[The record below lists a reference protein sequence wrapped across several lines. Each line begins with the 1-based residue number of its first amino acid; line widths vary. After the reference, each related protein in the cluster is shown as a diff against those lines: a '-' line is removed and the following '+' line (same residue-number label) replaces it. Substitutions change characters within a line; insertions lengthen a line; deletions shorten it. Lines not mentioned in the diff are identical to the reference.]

1 MTSQERFKEVGGTF
15 LFVLILIILF
25 AMSTGFIPFV
35 ADLLY
40 AIVAFIFIKAAQ
52 WRMDKLNLSSE
63 ECGITWKGLGRGAAW
78 GMAATLVTIPFFI
91 AGFVLWETEV
101 GKRTFAFELDNYW
114 HWPLTLE
121 GEPKQWGQE
130 AGVWVWSQK
139 QTLNIGVRNTNTPN
153 NRVILESATPFT
165 PITRGSLVLAPQNL
179 QNGSQTA
186 TRWTVTPSAR
196 GRGVVQVSDVRDIS
210 VRVEPL
216 LDSNP
221 TWPLFLGRNQ
231 SAHDTQDFDSKRNL
245 WWIALWVATQFLL
258 IAYPEEYFYRG
269 WMQSRLQ
276 LAFEARAREKGKT
289 GWSLLGFTPAIIL
302 TSILFG
308 LGHLL
313 VPIGGQFMASR
324 MSVFFPSLI
333 FGWLRHHTGS
343 ITAAV
348 VYHAFANLMVLMMVV
363 HVS

>member
-15 LFVLILIILF
+15 VWVLILIILF
-25 AMSTGFIPFV
+25 ALSTGLIPFV

-40 AIVAFIFIKAAQ
+40 AIVAFIFIKVAQ

-63 ECGITWKGLGRGAAW
+63 ECGITWNGLGRGVAW
-78 GMAATLVTIPFFI
+78 GLGATIVTLPFFV
-91 AGFVLWETEV
+91 AGFILWETEV

-114 HWPLTLE
+114 HWPLSLE
-121 GEPKQWGQE
+121 GEPRSWGQE
-130 AGVWVWSQK
+130 AGVWVWGQK
-139 QTLNIGVRNTNTPN
+139 QTLNVGVRNTNSPN
-153 NRVILESATPFT
+153 NRVILESSTPFT
-165 PITRGSLVLAPQNL
+165 PTTRGSLVLTQDSSAK
-179 QNGSQTA
+179 TA

-196 GRGVVQVSDVRDIS
+196 GRGVVQVSDVCDIS
-210 VRVEPL
+210 VRVEPVL
-216 LDSNP
+216 ESNP

-231 SAHDTQDFDSKRNL
+231 SLQASPDFDAKRNL
-245 WWIALWVATQFLL
+245 WWILLWVATQFLL

-289 GWSLLGFTPAIIL
+289 AWSWFGFTPAIVL
-302 TSILFG
+302 TSVLFG

-313 VPIGGQFMASR
+313 VPIGGQFLATR